1 MHFAVREIS
10 LVLESDNRPYRP
22 FYNLGFIVG
31 LVDKSPLA
39 WYQSQ
44 EVLNLSPDHVY
55 SDAHNYSQL

>member
-22 FYNLGFIVG
+22 FYNLGFIAE
-31 LVDKSPLA
+31 LVDKSLLI

-44 EVLNLSPDHVY
+44 EVLSLSPDHV
-55 SDAHNYSQL
+55 HFVVRNYF